1 MLNDG
6 YTRAQFE
13 RDCQEPPAGNAL
25 TARMLETADRLKTT
39 IRRLEHEREGIIGL
53 HLRHLPNNLKAQ
65 VFESYDNQ
73 IANRKQELQDISDSL
88 AERGYIA

>member
-1 MLNDG
+1 MSSLDNLALYEG
-6 YTRAQFE
+6 E
-13 RDCQEPPAGNAL
+13 RLDPPAGNIQA
-25 TARMLETADRLKTT
+25 ARMLETADRLKVT